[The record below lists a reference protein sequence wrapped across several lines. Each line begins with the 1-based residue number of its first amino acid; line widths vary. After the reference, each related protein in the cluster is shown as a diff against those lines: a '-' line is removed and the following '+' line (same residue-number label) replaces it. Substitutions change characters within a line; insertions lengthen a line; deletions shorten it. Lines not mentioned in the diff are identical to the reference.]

1 MIAPVADERAGR
13 PVCCDEFR
21 DAVEST
27 FAEPIDEPTGWVL
40 YGTDHTT
47 VAAGQP
53 ELRYWPIRFCPF
65 CGQRLTLPPPDLLR
79 RPHGKAP

>member
-1 MIAPVADERAGR
+1 VSSAPSGPPA
-13 PVCCDEFR
+13 CCDEFR
-21 DAVEST
+21 DAVAAT

-53 ELRYWPIRFCPF
+53 ELRYWAIRFCPF
-65 CGQRLTLPPPDLLR
+65 CGQPLALPPPDLLR
-79 RPHGKAP
+79 RAVPPPRQ